1 MDIKNFSDF
10 LLEKEGVEVWKKT
23 DGDWFL
29 EYISSVTGEKVKLSK
44 KDIIKTA
51 EDIDKI
57 DTTQE
62 AEKLFQFA
70 KYCIDRPEKSIR
82 SDYKDKEEGE
92 GKNKKKTPG
101 LLSKIKDEKVNNK
114 SIEKILSGGIEKTKM
129 AQIKSIYDKLKEILG
144 LKNAL
149 EVVEKLSDF
158 AIPKG
163 STSDDS
169 IWKTE
174 KEKNLNK
181 FETGGTGGTGSRN
194 IPLNPTKTKLILTQS
209 ELCIRYALRAIKEIN
224 TISSPNTEEVRNK
237 VEEEIKNIEEKD
249 KGWLSTIKKKNDKF
263 FGESNKKEG
272 LAWSFYEKY
281 TAENSNKKSL
291 IEKTGLGLAVKDI
304 TEYLDLFKKA
314 KESVIAVKKMVDND
328 KMTQDEWFKN
338 VQSYKPS
345 GGYSVG
351 EGLKAAM
358 FKEVKEGI
366 GYLQD
371 AIDNYCAAG
380 SGKNALDQYIEAFKE
395 TVNRAEEKAQKVL
408 ETEKTTVETT
418 EGEDKGD
425 KGEKDK

>member
-10 LLEKEGVEVWKKT
+10 LLEKEGVEEWKKT

-57 DTTQE
+57 DTTKE

-70 KYCIDRPEKSIR
+70 KYCIDRPENSIR
-82 SDYKDKEEGE
+82 SVYKDKEG
-92 GKNKKKTPG
+92 G
-101 LLSKIKDEKVNNK
+101 LLSKIKEAKVNNK
-114 SIEKILSGGIEKTKM
+114 SIGKILSGGIEKTSR
-129 AQIKSIYDKLKEILG
+129 AQIKSIYDELKGILG
-144 LKNAL
+144 VSNSI

-181 FETGGTGGTGSRN
+181 FETGGTGSRN

-237 VEEEIKNIEEKD
+237 VEKEIKNIEEKD
-249 KGWLSTIKKKNDKF
+249 TGWLSTIKKKNDKF

-281 TAENSNKKSL
+281 TAENSDKKSL
-291 IEKTGLGLAVKDI
+291 IGAKENQGLGLAVKDI

-314 KESVIAVKKMVDND
+314 KESVIVVKKMVDDD
-328 KMTQDEWFKN
+328 KMTEDEWFKN

-358 FKEVKEGI
+358 FREVKEGI

-395 TVNRAEEKAQKVL
+395 TVNRAEEKAQEVL
-408 ETEKTTVETT
+408 ETKKTTVETT

-425 KGEKDK
+425 KGKKDK

>member
-163 STSDDS
+163 STADDN
-169 IWKTE
+169 IWKIE
-174 KEKNLNK
+174 KEKKSELLDTELRYN
-181 FETGGTGGTGSRN
+181 N
-194 IPLNPTKTKLILTQS
+194 IPLNPTKTKLILTQA
-209 ELCIRYALRAIKEIN
+209 ELCIRYSLRAIKGIN
-224 TISSPNTEEVRNK
+224 TISSPNTEEVKNK
-237 VEEEIKNIEEKD
+237 VEKEIKNMEEKD
-249 KGWLSTIKKKNDKF
+249 TGWLSKIEDKNKKF
-263 FGESNKKEG
+263 FGESDKKEG
-272 LAWSFYEKY
+272 LAWSFYDKY
-281 TAENSNKKSL
+281 TTENSDKKSL
-291 IEKTGLGLAVKDI
+291 IYDDKNRGLRGVDI
-304 TEYLDLFKKA
+304 TEYLELFKKA
-314 KESVIAVKKMVDND
+314 KESVISVKKMVDDD
-328 KMTQDEWFKN
+328 KMTSDEWFKN

-351 EGLKAAM
+351 EGLKSAM

-371 AIDNYCAAG
+371 SIDNYCAG
-380 SGKNALDQYIEAFKE
+380 DGGKNALDQYIEAFKE
-395 TVNRAEEKAQKVL
+395 TVNRAKEKAQEVL
-408 ETEKTTVETT
+408 E
-418 EGEDKGD
+418 
-425 KGEKDK
+425 

>member
-23 DGDWFL
+23 KEDLLWFL
-29 EYISSVTGEKVKLSK
+29 EYISGITGEKIKLSK

-92 GKNKKKTPG
+92 GKDKKKIPG

-114 SIEKILSGGIEKTKM
+114 SIEKILSGGIEKTNR

-163 STSDDS
+163 SDADDN

-174 KEKNLNK
+174 KEKKSELLDTK
-181 FETGGTGGTGSRN
+181 LSYKN
-194 IPLNPTKTKLILTQS
+194 IPLNPTKTKLILAQA
-209 ELCIRYALRAIKEIN
+209 ELCISYALRAIKEIN

-237 VEEEIKNIEEKD
+237 VKTEIEKIEGVFDAKTGEITTEGFLSKIKD
-249 KGWLSTIKKKNDKF
+249 KNKKF
-263 FGESNKKEG
+263 FGESDKKEG
-272 LAWSFYEKY
+272 LAWDFYAKY
-281 TAENSNKKSL
+281 TAENSDKKSL
-291 IEKTGLGLAVKDI
+291 IYDDKNPGLRGVDI
-304 TEYLDLFKKA
+304 TDPPTENKPDITGYLELFKKA

-371 AIDNYCAAG
+371 AIDNYCAG
-380 SGKNALDQYIEAFKE
+380 DDGKNALDQYMEAFKE
-395 TVNRAEEKAQKVL
+395 TVNRAKEKAQEVL
-408 ETEKTTVETT
+408 E
-418 EGEDKGD
+418 
-425 KGEKDK
+425 

>member
-10 LLEKEGVEVWKKT
+10 LLEKEGVEEWKKT

-57 DTTQE
+57 DTTKE

-82 SDYKDKEEGE
+82 SDYKDKKEGE
-92 GKNKKKTPG
+92 GKDKKKIPG
-101 LLSKIKDEKVNNK
+101 LLSKIKDTEIKDGGPT
-114 SIEKILSGGIEKTKM
+114 IGKILSGGIEKTNR

-169 IWKTE
+169 IWKTPAE
-174 KEKNLNK
+174 KKSELLNERFRK
-181 FETGGTGGTGSRN
+181 KN
-194 IPLNPTKTKLILTQS
+194 IPLNPTKIKLILTQA
-209 ELCIRYALRAIKEIN
+209 ELCIRYALRAIKAIN
-224 TISSPNTEEVRNK
+224 TISSPNTEEVKNK
-237 VEEEIKNIEEKD
+237 VKTGIESIEGVFDSATGKITKEGTLSKIKN
-249 KGWLSTIKKKNDKF
+249 KNDKF

-272 LAWSFYEKY
+272 LAWDFYAKY
-281 TAENSNKKSL
+281 TAENSDKGSL
-291 IEKTGLGLAVKDI
+291 IKNEDGKNPGLMGIDVS
-304 TEYLDLFKKA
+304 EYLELFKEA
-314 KESVIAVKKMVDND
+314 KESVIAVKKMVDDD
-328 KMTQDEWFKN
+328 KMTEDEWFKN
-338 VQSYKPS
+338 VKSYKPS

-358 FKEVKEGI
+358 FREVKEGI

-380 SGKNALDQYIEAFKE
+380 GGKNALDQYMEAFNE
-395 TVNRAEEKAQKVL
+395 TVSRTKEKA
-408 ETEKTTVETT
+408 
-418 EGEDKGD
+418 EDYAS
-425 KGEKDK
+425 